1 MKNNFIKIGIPIAF
15 GAILF
20 LPSTN
25 VSAYAVKEVK
35 DPGEI
40 LIEEPVSDLEEAK
53 DLNHREDI
61 EKAIREELV
70 HKEYIKENKSL
81 YTEKSFKNYSD
92 AVVLAK
98 SAIENPNSSQEDL
111 LSGLDLLKNTREGLE
126 ELSKDKEK
134 KKAAEIKELKKAVE
148 ECKYTKKAAQIV
160 MTHAKKISSKNKDY
174 LEKLIEDADAL
185 LLEAEQFLNYHM
197 GIRG

>member
-1 MKNNFIKIGIPIAF
+1 MKNNFIKIGISIAF

-20 LPSTN
+20 LPST
-25 VSAYAVKEVK
+25 SLKTYAVDEIK

-40 LIEEPVSDLEEAK
+40 IIEEPVSDLEEAK
-53 DLNHREDI
+53 DLNYREDI

-81 YTEKSFKNYSD
+81 YTEISFKNYSD
-92 AVVLAK
+92 AVVFAK
-98 SAIENPNSSQEDL
+98 SALENPDSSQEDL

-134 KKAAEIKELKKAVE
+134 EKAAEIEELKKAVE

-160 MTHAKKISSKNKDY
+160 MERAKKISSKNKDY
-174 LEKLIEDADAL
+174 LQKLIYDADAL